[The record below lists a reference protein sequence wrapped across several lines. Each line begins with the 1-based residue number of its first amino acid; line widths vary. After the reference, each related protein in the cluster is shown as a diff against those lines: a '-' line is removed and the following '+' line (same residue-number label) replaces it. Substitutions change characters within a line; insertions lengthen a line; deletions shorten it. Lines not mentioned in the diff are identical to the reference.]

1 MEEGGYNWSDS
12 LGDIARV
19 INTTPCFVL
28 PRHTTPS
35 EVFFGR
41 KPRFDKAIPME
52 NNQSNYG
59 SNFNSGSDEF
69 NSDSDSF
76 EEPQETE
83 EDIRMVLTA
92 LEQRVFKKNTKV
104 NEGYAKRGGISK
116 EVFAIGDIVTLAI
129 EKKRRVVGEPLRLPC
144 RIVSIENEKYSL
156 LSAIGWLSG
165 WYTSNQLNSTNGA
178 MANAN
183 IPSLP
188 LGLNRISLSAAFKE
202 LYNRP
207 SITALQKGKG
217 KKIEVP
223 QQKVRGPEI
232 ATLVSVELG
241 SEEMEESSDAIED
254 ELSIND
260 EVIAQELEEEALQ
273 EEQQEE
279 AQESIQEQGVK
290 DKAQEM
296 AQAIEDCLKQ
306 ETEMAASTESTKA
319 PITPRNRRK
328 RLQYSP
334 SPIQRQRRRV
344 SRGNGRGQ
352 RRGRGSKV

>member
-1 MEEGGYNWSDS
+1 
-12 LGDIARV
+12 
-19 INTTPCFVL
+19 
-28 PRHTTPS
+28 
-35 EVFFGR
+35 
-41 KPRFDKAIPME
+41 
-52 NNQSNYG
+52 
-59 SNFNSGSDEF
+59 
-69 NSDSDSF
+69 
-76 EEPQETE
+76 
-83 EDIRMVLTA
+83 
-92 LEQRVFKKNTKV
+92 
-104 NEGYAKRGGISK
+104 
-116 EVFAIGDIVTLAI
+116 
-129 EKKRRVVGEPLRLPC
+129 
-144 RIVSIENEKYSL
+144 
-156 LSAIGWLSG
+156 
-165 WYTSNQLNSTNGA
+165 

-202 LYNRP
+202 LYNGP

-217 KKIEVP
+217 KKMEVP

-254 ELSIND
+254 ELSIDD

-279 AQESIQEQGVK
+279 AQEHIREQGVK

-296 AQAIEDCLKQ
+296 AQVIEDCLKQ
-306 ETEMAASTESTKA
+306 QTEMAASTESTKA
-319 PITPRNRRK
+319 PIIPRNRRR

-334 SPIQRQRRRV
+334 SPIRRQRRRV
-344 SRGNGRGQ
+344 SRRNGQGQ